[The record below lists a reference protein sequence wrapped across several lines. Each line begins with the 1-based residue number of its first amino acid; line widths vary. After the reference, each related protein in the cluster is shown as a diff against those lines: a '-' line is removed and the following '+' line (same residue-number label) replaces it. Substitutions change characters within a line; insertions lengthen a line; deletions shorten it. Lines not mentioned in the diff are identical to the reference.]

1 MTQPVRDRKTQ
12 PTQGDV
18 DAHLASITHEAR
30 RADAQAAVEL
40 FREVTG
46 AEPQMWGT
54 SMIGFGR
61 MIYTGSDHKMRE
73 TMAVGLAAR
82 AAALTRYGLTFYGSN
97 EALLARLGPHTTG
110 KGCLYLKRLSDV
122 DVDVLREL
130 IARGWTENHQPY

>member
-46 AEPQMWGT
+46 AEPQMWGP
-54 SMIGFGR
+54 R
-61 MIYTGSDHKMRE
+61 
-73 TMAVGLAAR
+73 
-82 AAALTRYGLTFYGSN
+82 
-97 EALLARLGPHTTG
+97 
-110 KGCLYLKRLSDV
+110 
-122 DVDVLREL
+122 
-130 IARGWTENHQPY
+130 